1 MAGRGTSV
9 SPAHSVRPALP
20 AAAAQIYTA
29 GQSVTRKDFP
39 MSHFRPVALEH
50 ASRLLNHGP
59 TVLITS
65 RSRDGAKRN
74 VMAAAWSMPV
84 EFSPPR
90 IAIVVD
96 KGAHSRQMIEESG
109 AFGICVPAAMFIDA
123 TYAVGSV
130 SGLDEDK
137 FARFHIAAAPSAT
150 LQVPLIEQGCVAWLE
165 CRLLPESGAQEKYDT
180 CFGEVLSAAAD
191 ERVFQQGRW
200 NFTAANADLH
210 TIHHLGAGNFVRSG
224 ETLRAKPL

>member
-1 MAGRGTSV
+1 
-9 SPAHSVRPALP
+9 
-20 AAAAQIYTA
+20 
-29 GQSVTRKDFP
+29 

-130 SGLDEDK
+130 SGLMTTSSP
-137 FARFHIAAAPSAT
+137 ASTSPRRRAPPAGAADRTGLRGVAG
-150 LQVPLIEQGCVAWLE
+150 VPLITGKRRAGKIRHLLRRGAERGGGRAGVPARALE
-165 CRLLPESGAQEKYDT
+165 FHRRQCG
-180 CFGEVLSAAAD
+180 SA
-191 ERVFQQGRW
+191 
-200 NFTAANADLH
+200 H
-210 TIHHLGAGNFVRSG
+210 YSSSGAGNFVRSG

>member
-1 MAGRGTSV
+1 MT
-9 SPAHSVRPALP
+9 
-20 AAAAQIYTA
+20 
-29 GQSVTRKDFP
+29 
-39 MSHFRPVALEH
+39 HFRPVALEH

-74 VMAAAWSMPV
+74 LMAAAWSMPV

-96 KGAHSRQMIEESG
+96 KGAYSRQMIEESG
-109 AFGICVPAAMFIDA
+109 AFGICVPAAMFIDT

-130 SGLDEDK
+130 SGLEEDK
-137 FARFHIAAAPSAT
+137 FSRFNITAAPSAT
-150 LQVPLIEQGCVAWLE
+150 LNVPLIEQGCVAWLE

-191 ERVFQQGRW
+191 ERVFQHGRW
-200 NFTAANADLH
+200 NFADADASLH
-210 TIHHLGAGNFVRSG
+210 TIHHLGAGNFIRSG
-224 ETLRAKPL
+224 DTLRAKTP

>member
-1 MAGRGTSV
+1 
-9 SPAHSVRPALP
+9 
-20 AAAAQIYTA
+20 
-29 GQSVTRKDFP
+29 

-109 AFGICVPAAMFIDA
+109 VFGICVPAAMFIDA

-130 SGLDEDK
+130 SGLDDDK

-150 LQVPLIEQGCVAWLE
+150 
-165 CRLLPESGAQEKYDT
+165 CR
-180 CFGEVLSAAAD
+180 C
-191 ERVFQQGRW
+191 R
-200 NFTAANADLH
+200 
-210 TIHHLGAGNFVRSG
+210 
-224 ETLRAKPL
+224 

>member
-1 MAGRGTSV
+1 
-9 SPAHSVRPALP
+9 
-20 AAAAQIYTA
+20 
-29 GQSVTRKDFP
+29 

-130 SGLDEDK
+130 SGLDDDK

-224 ETLRAKPL
+224 ETLRAKPR

>member
-1 MAGRGTSV
+1 
-9 SPAHSVRPALP
+9 
-20 AAAAQIYTA
+20 
-29 GQSVTRKDFP
+29 

-130 SGLDEDK
+130 SGLMTTSSP
-137 FARFHIAAAPSAT
+137 ASTSPRRRAPPAGAADRTGLRGVAG
-150 LQVPLIEQGCVAWLE
+150 VPLITGKRRA
-165 CRLLPESGAQEKYDT
+165 GKYDT

-224 ETLRAKPL
+224 ETLRAKPR